1 MKTDWWEKIERA
13 YHVARDLDGEERSR
27 FLDDVCGTD
36 ATMRR
41 QMEAL
46 LEQDANPNSLLNRPA
61 AELAAGWQPLV
72 GSLTM
77 LAGTRIGSYEI
88 LEPIGSG
95 GTGDVYRARDTNLHR
110 EVALKFL
117 AVKLPPD
124 PDRLLRFRREAQVLA
139 ALNHPHIA
147 QIYGLEESGSA
158 TCIAME
164 LVKGETLAECLERGP
179 MPVDEALRIGRDI
192 AEALEAAHEKGIV
205 HRDLKPA
212 NLKVTPEGHVKVL
225 DFGLAKVLAPS
236 EGQLP
241 MTDSPTLTSPASTG
255 LIMGTAP

>member
-1 MKTDWWEKIERA
+1 
-13 YHVARDLDGEERSR
+13 
-27 FLDDVCGTD
+27 
-36 ATMRR
+36 
-41 QMEAL
+41 
-46 LEQDANPNSLLNRPA
+46 
-61 AELAAGWQPLV
+61 
-72 GSLTM
+72 M

-158 TCIAME
+158 TCIARE